1 MIRDNPRMK
10 SPDATDDPAVE
21 PLLSEHALFA
31 AAVRLAEARLVI
43 LRGLPGSGKTTL
55 ARALVDQH
63 GFHLYEADQHF
74 ETPAG
79 YRYDP
84 ARVADAHAAT
94 LRAALAALESGRSVV
109 LANTHVRRW
118 ELAGPLGLAVL
129 AGVTPHIVECLG
141 QWKNVHGVDDATR
154 KAMARRWETIPVGG
168 IAPLWRWDGHTLSQ
182 ATGDAGPLVE
192 PGSVA
197 PNLPHNP

>member
-1 MIRDNPRMK
+1 MIRDNPGMT
-10 SPDATDDPAVE
+10 SPDSTDDPAAE
-21 PLLSEHALFA
+21 ALPDETALFVA
-31 AAVRLAEARLVI
+31 AACLAGARLVI

-55 ARALVDQH
+55 ARALVDRH
-63 GFHLYEADQHF
+63 GFRLFEADQHF

-94 LRAALAALESGRSVV
+94 LRSALAALESGQSVV

-141 QWKNVHGVDDATR
+141 QWENVHGVDAATLE
-154 KAMARRWETIPVGG
+154 AIARRWETIPVGG
-168 IAPLWRWDGHTLSQ
+168 IALLWRWDGHSLSP

-197 PNLPHNP
+197 PKLPDNP